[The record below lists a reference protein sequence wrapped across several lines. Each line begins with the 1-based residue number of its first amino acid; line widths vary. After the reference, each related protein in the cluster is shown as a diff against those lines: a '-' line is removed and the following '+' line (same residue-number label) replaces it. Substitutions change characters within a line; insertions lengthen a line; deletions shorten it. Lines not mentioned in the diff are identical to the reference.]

1 MHMYILWKME
11 ISMSTIAIDII
22 NYCIFSFS
30 SWASAIV
37 LALLSLGPN
46 VAQSVLD
53 FTVSPE
59 DQTGLELTNPVS
71 TLSVEIIGVHRH
83 TLWRQ
88 HKSSGV
94 ASFPSVCLYLVVWI
108 KVSALHMLGKYFTT
122 ELSPQL
128 SYFCKN
134 AL

>member
-1 MHMYILWKME
+1 M
-11 ISMSTIAIDII
+11 
-22 NYCIFSFS
+22 
-30 SWASAIV
+30 
-37 LALLSLGPN
+37 ALLSLGPN

-53 FTVSPE
+53 FTVSPG

-71 TLSVEIIGVHRH
+71 TLSVEIIGGHRH

-88 HKSSGV
+88 PKSPGV

-108 KVSALHMLGKYFTT
+108 KVTALHMLGKYFTT